1 MRSQLRR
8 ATERYGSLNSKMLS
22 HALAQLLNE
31 EIDQGQL
38 GNRLIRSFHIQK
50 NGSIDREVSS
60 KMGAVPESNG
70 SKSHGV
76 NIISYK
82 SKSLG
87 NTSDHS
93 EACLVID
100 IDADGQD
107 NSTNKSLDEI
117 KKPDPIVIPDD
128 FLCPISLELMRDP
141 VIVATGQVY
150 YTSNYILTYVLFKEI
165 FLKLWDSVLFTY
177 TLPSDIFLS

>member
-1 MRSQLRR
+1 
-8 ATERYGSLNSKMLS
+8 MLS

-107 NSTNKSLDEI
+107 NSANKSLDEI

>member
-22 HALAQLLNE
+22 HVLSQLLNE
-31 EIDQGQL
+31 EIDQQL
-38 GNRLIRSFHIQK
+38 GNRLIRSLHIQN
-50 NGSIDREVSS
+50 NGSIDSEVSS

-82 SKSLG
+82 SKRLG

-107 NSTNKSLDEI
+107 NSANKSLDEI